1 MKTKKVLIA
10 TLLVPSLL
18 INQNVAHA
26 DNLENSNKS
35 MAVIKENV
43 SNEEISENNKIIN
56 ENVNNEVSNK
66 NIENNEIINK
76 NVNNEVSN
84 KNIENNEILNESV
97 NNKEISENNQVSNN
111 KVSNKNIENNEVLNK
126 SVKKE
131 KLEPVENN
139 TESDK
144 QINITNSTPSEE
156 EVKDYWHNYESKGE
170 NKENY
175 KGVELSSQ
183 KEENIYKVKP
193 NLKTKEKGSLKQTV
207 IDDTIHVLN
216 TFRYSMG
223 LDPVEE
229 DKELSKKAQAG
240 AFINY
245 ANNKISH
252 YPKTPEGFSDKDQ
265 VVKDGKLANSE
276 SNLGQGY
283 KIYDTIGGY
292 MDDEDPHNN
301 RVVGH
306 RKWLMNPFLKR
317 VGIGQVGIFN
327 NIYVADDNAI
337 SFNNDNIVTYPT
349 KVNFAEFI
357 NPITPFS
364 VNFGRD
370 YKIENIDNVKVVV
383 TDKSGYTKTYTKGNG
398 LFYSKSSHG
407 NSTALVFG
415 NKLLKEKG
423 CEYNIKIIGLKANK
437 KDLPIEYTSKF
448 ISINDK
454 KKVVI
459 PAKKIEDI
467 AKPNK
472 KENKP
477 SDNKK
482 PDEQPSIPW
491 SKIEDNAEIIKEE
504 KPSIPWTEIQDNA
517 EIIEDKKPDSPS
529 KDKEDEKESDKI
541 IIPWEEI
548 KDIAKPIEK
557 EKPSDKKK
565 EDAPSKDLKDKKI
578 SKEKDKEEFKTLEKS
593 KEKALENKETQ
604 TETEKANNIKPI
616 SNVQT
621 GVAGIGSLLTT
632 LSAAIIAL
640 FKSKRK

>member
-10 TLLVPSLL
+10 ALLVPSLL
-18 INQNVAHA
+18 ANQNVAHA
-26 DNLENSNKS
+26 DSLENSNKS
-35 MAVIKENV
+35 M
-43 SNEEISENNKIIN
+43 EIIE
-56 ENVNNEVSNK
+56 ENVNNKEVS
-66 NIENNEIINK
+66 
-76 NVNNEVSN
+76 
-84 KNIENNEILNESV
+84 ENNEILNE
-97 NNKEISENNQVSNN
+97 NK
-111 KVSNKNIENNEVLNK
+111 
-126 SVKKE
+126 KKE

-144 QINITNSTPSEE
+144 EINITNSTPSEE
-156 EVKDYWHNYESKGE
+156 EVKDYWHNYESKGK

-183 KEENIYKVKP
+183 KEEDIYKVKP

-301 RVVGH
+301 QVVGH

-370 YKIENIDNVKVVV
+370 YKIKNIDNVKVVV
-383 TDKSGYTKTYTKGNG
+383 TDKSGNTKTYTKDNG
-398 LFYSKSSHG
+398 LFYSKRSHG
-407 NSTALVFG
+407 NSTALIFG

-423 CEYNIKIIGLKANK
+423 CEYNIKIIGLKANE

-448 ISINDK
+448 ISVNDK
-454 KKVVI
+454 KKTVI
-459 PAKKIEDI
+459 PWTNIEDI
-467 AKPNK
+467 AKSNK
-472 KENKP
+472 KEEKP
-477 SDNKK
+477 
-482 PDEQPSIPW
+482 
-491 SKIEDNAEIIKEE
+491 KEE
-504 KPSIPWTEIQDNA
+504 KPSIPWTEIKDNA
-517 EIIEDKKPDSPS
+517 EIIEDNKKPEETKPSNNKKPNTPS
-529 KDKEDEKESDKI
+529 KDKEDGKESNKI
-541 IIPWEEI
+541 IIPWEKI
-548 KDIAKPIEK
+548 QDIAKPIEK
-557 EKPSDKKK
+557 ENHKDTSK
-565 EDAPSKDLKDKKI
+565 EDNKEDSKDNLNNNKTSKEDSPSKDPKNKKE
-578 SKEKDKEEFKTLEKS
+578 SKEESKEESKTLEKF
-593 KEKALENKETQ
+593 KEKALENKESQ
-604 TETEKANNIKPI
+604 TKDGKAEETKPTSNI
-616 SNVQT
+616 QT
-621 GVAGIGSLLTT
+621 GVAGISGIIAT
-632 LSAAIIAL
+632 LSAATIGF